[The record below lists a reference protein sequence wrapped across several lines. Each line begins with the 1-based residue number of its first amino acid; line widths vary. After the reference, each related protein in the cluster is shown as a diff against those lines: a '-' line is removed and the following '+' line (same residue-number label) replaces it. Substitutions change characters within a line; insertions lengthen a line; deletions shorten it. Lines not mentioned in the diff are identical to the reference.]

1 MLNQQLLIKSFCY
14 ANAYFYVKYK
24 TMTWN
29 SKQQCF
35 DFISLNSFTSDLVVD
50 VFEKKSLKV
59 VQQQKK
65 IPTELPERQT
75 AGVRVQAGMG
85 TFV

>member
-1 MLNQQLLIKSFCY
+1 M
-14 ANAYFYVKYK
+14 
-24 TMTWN
+24 
-29 SKQQCF
+29 
-35 DFISLNSFTSDLVVD
+35 VD

-65 IPTELPERQT
+65 NPTELPKRQT
-75 AGVRVQAGMG
+75 SGVRVQAGMG

>member
-1 MLNQQLLIKSFCY
+1 M
-14 ANAYFYVKYK
+14 
-24 TMTWN
+24 
-29 SKQQCF
+29 
-35 DFISLNSFTSDLVVD
+35 VD